1 MKKHNKAIL
10 LVEVGNDLREDDGIR
25 YHLIKNFKLKDLF
38 NLYPKFY
45 KFNLSKLIKKNNN

>member
-45 KFNLSKLIKKNNN
+45 KFNLSKLIKKK